1 MNGVTGKVSVI
12 QIQEMGINECGF
24 GQKQKSGGEVV
35 DFVTVS
41 AAPSDHDE
49 GG

>member
-1 MNGVTGKVSVI
+1 MGRQGKFRDTNTDDGGKTNVGS
-12 QIQEMGINECGF
+12 E
-24 GQKQKSGGEVV
+24 QKSGGEVV

>member
-1 MNGVTGKVSVI
+1 MGEELAGSVI
-12 QIQEMGINECGF
+12 QIQAMVNERGD
-24 GQKQKSGGEVV
+24 GQRSGGEVT